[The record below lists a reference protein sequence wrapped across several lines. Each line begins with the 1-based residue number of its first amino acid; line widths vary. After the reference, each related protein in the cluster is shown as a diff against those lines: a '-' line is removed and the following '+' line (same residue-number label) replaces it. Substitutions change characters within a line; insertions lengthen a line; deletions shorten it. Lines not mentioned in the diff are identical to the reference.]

1 MTEMNEMNEI
11 TEMIN
16 EFGREE
22 KRNSQ
27 LLVLVSQEYN
37 YPDQSRNSVGEDDK
51 LIQLVS
57 CGIVQQD
64 IFHCTKTIS
73 SVAS

>member
-1 MTEMNEMNEI
+1 MVLVETLFQLWYSINYGLN
-11 TEMIN
+11 N

-51 LIQLVS
+51 LI
-57 CGIVQQD
+57 
-64 IFHCTKTIS
+64 
-73 SVAS
+73 